1 MVECCGTLLAH
12 LPASVA
18 HCQQLDRLSVET
30 KTPTTTKRKSRCS
43 FGAAEPFSFS
53 LWGSFMATIRAKH
66 RHDGTTYYQAQV
78 RIKGHPPQT
87 ASFPRKTDATRWAAE
102 TETLIRQRR
111 HFNVFEAKRHTAAEM
126 IERFISDV
134 LPNRPKLR
142 RDLISHLAW
151 WKSEVGAHLL
161 SELTPSVLSAARD
174 KLSKG
179 KTVRKKKRAPATV
192 LRIMAS
198 MSAVLKVAERDWGWI
213 ESSPM
218 AKISKPVASRGRV
231 RFLSDGERTSLLTA
245 CAELGHPY
253 LHTIV
258 VVALSTGM
266 RLGEI
271 LGLRWE
277 LVDVRDSLAI
287 GHAQL
292 LETKNG
298 ERRGVPIAGAALAA
312 VRSLARKESKSHGL
326 MFPSIRL
333 KPKTKLEVEKPMDI
347 RRPWEEAVAKAKL
360 KDFRFHDLR
369 HSAASYLAMNGA
381 TASEIAAVLGHKTLA
396 MVKRY
401 AHLSES
407 HTASVVARMNA
418 QVFGEGDQHVA

>member
-1 MVECCGTLLAH
+1 M
-12 LPASVA
+12 AS
-18 HCQQLDRLSVET
+18 LRS
-30 KTPTTTKRKSRCS
+30 KRRSD
-43 FGAAEPFSFS
+43 GS
-53 LWGSFMATIRAKH
+53 L
-66 RHDGTTYYQAQV
+66 TYHVQV
-78 RIKGHPPQT
+78 RVKGHPPQT
-87 ASFPRKTDATRWAAE
+87 ASFERKTDAKRWGE
-102 TETLIRQRR
+102 QTEASIRQRR
-111 HFNVFEAKRHTAAEM
+111 YFDVFEAQRHTAAEM
-126 IERFISDV
+126 IDRFVSDV
-134 LPNRPKLR
+134 LPHRPKQR

-161 SELTPSVLSAARD
+161 SELSPSVLSAARD
-174 KLSKG
+174 KLSRG

-198 MSAVLKVAERDWGWI
+198 MSAVLKVAERDWQWI
-213 ESSPM
+213 DSSPM

-231 RFLSDGERTSLLTA
+231 RFLSAVERNSLLAA
-245 CAELGHPY
+245 CTELGHPY

-258 VVALSTGM
+258 VIALSTGM

-271 LGLRWE
+271 MRLRWE

-298 ERRGVPIAGAALAA
+298 ERRGVPIAGTALAA
-312 VRSLARKESKSHGL
+312 IRSLARKEDKTHGL
-326 MFPSIRL
+326 LFPSIRL
-333 KPKTKLEVEKPMDI
+333 KPKTKEEVEKPMDF
-347 RRPWEEAVAKAKL
+347 RRPWEGVVAEAKL

-401 AHLSES
+401 AHLSAS

-418 QVFGEGDQHVA
+418 QVFGEGEQDVRQ

>member
-1 MVECCGTLLAH
+1 M
-12 LPASVA
+12 
-18 HCQQLDRLSVET
+18 
-30 KTPTTTKRKSRCS
+30 
-43 FGAAEPFSFS
+43 AA
-53 LWGSFMATIRAKH
+53 IRAKT
-66 RHDGTTYYQAQV
+66 RSDGSIYHHVQV
-78 RIKGHPPQT
+78 RIKGFPPQT
-87 ASFPRKTDATRWAAE
+87 ESFDRVTDAKRWAAQ
-102 TETLIRQRR
+102 TEAAIRQRR
-111 HFNVFEAKRHTAAEM
+111 HFTVFEAKRHTAAEM
-126 IERFISDV
+126 IDRFTKDV
-134 LPNRPKLR
+134 LPNRPKQR
-142 RDLISHLAW
+142 RDLTSHLAW
-151 WKSEVGAHLL
+151 WKTEVGAHLL

-179 KTVRKKKRAPATV
+179 KTVRAKKRAPATV

-198 MSAVLKVAERDWGWI
+198 LSAVLKVAERDWQWI
-213 ESSPM
+213 EASPM
-218 AKISKPVASRGRV
+218 AKITKPVASRGRV
-231 RFLSDGERTSLLTA
+231 RFLTADERTRLLAA
-245 CAELGHPY
+245 CEELGHPY

-258 VVALSTGM
+258 VLALSTGM

-271 LGLRWE
+271 KGLRWE
-277 LVDVRDSLAI
+277 LVDVSEKRDV

-312 VRSLARKESKSHGL
+312 VRALAAKERKAQGL
-326 MFPSIRL
+326 LFPSLRL
-333 KPKTKLEVEKPMDI
+333 KPKSKNEKEIPMDI
-347 RRPWEEAVAKAKL
+347 RRPWEEAVATAKL

-418 QVFGEGDQHVA
+418 QVFSEGAQDVRQ

>member
-1 MVECCGTLLAH
+1 
-12 LPASVA
+12 
-18 HCQQLDRLSVET
+18 
-30 KTPTTTKRKSRCS
+30 
-43 FGAAEPFSFS
+43 
-53 LWGSFMATIRAKH
+53 MATIRAKS
-66 RHDGTTYYQAQV
+66 RPDGSIYYQAQV

-87 ASFPRKTDATRWAAE
+87 ASFERKTDAKRWGAQTEAA
-102 TETLIRQRR
+102 IRQRR
-111 HFNVFEAKRHTAAEM
+111 YFNVFEAQRHTAAQM
-126 IERFISDV
+126 IDRFIEEV
-134 LPNRPKLR
+134 LPNRPKQR
-142 RDLISHLAW
+142 RDLTSHLGW
-151 WKSEVGAHLL
+151 WKTEVGAHRL

-174 KLSKG
+174 KLLRG
-179 KTVRKKKRAPATV
+179 KTVRNEKRAPATV

-198 MSAVLKVAERDWGWI
+198 LSAVLKVAERDWQWI

-218 AKISKPVASRGRV
+218 AKITKPVASRGLV
-231 RFLSDGERTSLLTA
+231 RFLSADERTRLLTA
-245 CAELGHPY
+245 CQELGHPY

-258 VVALSTGM
+258 IIALSTGM

-277 LVDVRDSLAI
+277 QIDVREKLAV

-298 ERRGVPIAGAALAA
+298 ERRGVTIAGAALAA
-312 VRSLARKESKSHGL
+312 VRALAEREGKATGL
-326 MFPSIRL
+326 LFPSTRPPRRPRA
-333 KPKTKLEVEKPMDI
+333 KAVEKPIDI
-347 RRPWEEAVAKAKL
+347 RRPWNEARAKADL
-360 KDFRFHDLR
+360 NDFRFHDLR

-401 AHLSES
+401 AHISEA

-418 QVFGEGDQHVA
+418 KVFGEGTQHDL

>member
-1 MVECCGTLLAH
+1 
-12 LPASVA
+12 
-18 HCQQLDRLSVET
+18 
-30 KTPTTTKRKSRCS
+30 
-43 FGAAEPFSFS
+43 
-53 LWGSFMATIRAKH
+53 MATIRAKH
-66 RHDGTTYYQAQV
+66 RPDGTTYYQTQV

-87 ASFPRKTDATRWAAE
+87 ASFERKTDAKRWGDQTEAA
-102 TETLIRQRR
+102 IRQRR
-111 HFNVFEAKRHTAAEM
+111 YFDVFEAQRHTAAEM
-126 IERFISDV
+126 IDRFTTDV
-134 LPNRPKLR
+134 LPNRPKQR

-151 WKSEVGAHLL
+151 WRSEVGAHRL

-174 KLSKG
+174 KLTKG

-231 RFLSDGERTSLLTA
+231 RFLSAVERNSLLNA
-245 CAELGHPY
+245 CSELEHPY

-258 VVALSTGM
+258 MIALSTGM

-271 LGLRWE
+271 MGLRWE
-277 LVDVRDSLAI
+277 LIDVRDSLAI

-298 ERRGVPIAGAALAA
+298 ERRGVPIAGTALAA
-312 VRSLARKESKSHGL
+312 VRSLARKERKAQGL
-326 MFPSIRL
+326 LFPSIRL
-333 KPKTKLEVEKPMDI
+333 KPKTKSDVEKPMDI

-407 HTASVVARMNA
+407 HTALVVARMNA
-418 QVFGEGDQHVA
+418 QVFGTGEQHVA

>member
-1 MVECCGTLLAH
+1 M
-12 LPASVA
+12 ASIRSKRRS
-18 HCQQLDRLSVET
+18 DGSV
-30 KTPTTTKRKSRCS
+30 S
-43 FGAAEPFSFS
+43 F
-53 LWGSFMATIRAKH
+53 H
-66 RHDGTTYYQAQV
+66 VQV

-87 ASFPRKTDATRWAAE
+87 ASFPRKTDAKRWGEE
-102 TETLIRQRR
+102 TEAAIRQRR
-111 HFNVFEAKRHTAAEM
+111 YFDVFEAERHTAAET
-126 IERFISDV
+126 IDRFISDV
-134 LPNRPKLR
+134 LPNRPKQR
-142 RDLISHLAW
+142 RDLLSHLGW
-151 WKSEVGAHLL
+151 WRLEVGAHLL

-179 KTVRKKKRAPATV
+179 KTVRKTKRAPATV

-213 ESSPM
+213 DSSPM

-231 RFLSDGERTSLLTA
+231 RFLSAGERTSLLTA
-245 CAELGHPY
+245 CIELGHPY

-258 VVALSTGM
+258 VIAMSTGM

-271 LGLRWE
+271 MGLRWE
-277 LVDVRDSLAI
+277 LVDVRDSLGI

-312 VRSLARKESKSHGL
+312 VRSLARKEGKTDGL
-326 MFPSIRL
+326 MFPSVRL
-333 KPKTKLEVEKPMDI
+333 KPKTKAELEKPMDI
-347 RRPWEEAVAKAKL
+347 RRPWEEAVEKAKL
-360 KDFRFHDLR
+360 TDFRFHDLR

-381 TASEIAAVLGHKTLA
+381 TASEIAAVLGHKTLS

-407 HTASVVARMNA
+407 HTADVVARMNA
-418 QVFGEGDQHVA
+418 QVFGEGEQHGV

>member
-1 MVECCGTLLAH
+1 MLLGV
-12 LPASVA
+12 LVAS
-18 HCQQLDRLSVET
+18 
-30 KTPTTTKRKSRCS
+30 
-43 FGAAEPFSFS
+43 
-53 LWGSFMATIRAKH
+53 IRAK
-66 RHDGTTYYQAQV
+66 RRADGTLTYHVQV
-78 RIKGHPPQT
+78 RVKGSPPVT
-87 ASFPRKTDATRWAAE
+87 ASFERKTAARRWGEE
-102 TETLIRQRR
+102 TEAAIREHRY
-111 HFNVFEAKRHTAAEM
+111 FKVFEARRHTAAEM
-126 IERFISDV
+126 IDRFMTEV
-134 LPNRPKLR
+134 VPNRPTQLR
-142 RDLISHLAW
+142 HLESHLPW
-151 WKSEVGAHLL
+151 WRTEIGAHLL
-161 SELTPSVLSAARD
+161 SELTPSVLSSARD
-174 KLSKG
+174 KLSSG
-179 KTVRKKKRAPATV
+179 ITVRGTKRAPASV

-198 MSAVLKVAERDWGWI
+198 LAAVLKVAQRDWQWI
-213 ESSPM
+213 DSSPM

-231 RFLSDGERTSLLTA
+231 RFLSAGERTSLLTA

-258 VVALSTGM
+258 VIALSTGM

-271 LGLRWE
+271 MGLRWE
-277 LVDVRDSLAI
+277 LVDVRDSLTI

-298 ERRGVPIAGAALAA
+298 ERRGVPIAGSALAA
-312 VRSLARKESKSHGL
+312 VRLLARKEGKTHGL
-326 MFPSIRL
+326 LFPSIRL
-333 KPKTKLEVEKPMDI
+333 KPKTKDEAEKPMDI
-347 RRPWEEAVAKAKL
+347 RRPWEEAVAKADI

-418 QVFGEGDQHVA
+418 QVFGKGDQHVA

>member
-1 MVECCGTLLAH
+1 M
-12 LPASVA
+12 AS
-18 HCQQLDRLSVET
+18 
-30 KTPTTTKRKSRCS
+30 
-43 FGAAEPFSFS
+43 
-53 LWGSFMATIRAKH
+53 IRAK
-66 RHDGTTYYQAQV
+66 RRADGTTYYQAQV

-87 ASFPRKTDATRWAAE
+87 ASFERKTDAKRWGDQTEAA
-102 TETLIRQRR
+102 IRQRR
-111 HFNVFEAKRHTAAEM
+111 YFDLFEAQLHTAAEM
-126 IERFISDV
+126 IDRFVSDV
-134 LPNRPKLR
+134 LPNRPKQR

-179 KTVRKKKRAPATV
+179 ETVRRKKRAPATV

-198 MSAVLKVAERDWGWI
+198 MSAVLKVAERDWNWI

-231 RFLSDGERTSLLTA
+231 RFLSAAERTSLLTA
-245 CAELGHPY
+245 CIALGHPC

-258 VVALSTGM
+258 IIALSTGM

-271 LGLRWE
+271 MGLRWE
-277 LVDVRDSLAI
+277 LVDVRDSLVI

-298 ERRGVPIAGAALAA
+298 DRRGVPIAGTALAA
-312 VRSLARKESKSHGL
+312 VRSLARSQGKSDGL
-326 MFPSIRL
+326 LFPSIRL
-333 KPKTKLEVEKPMDI
+333 KPKTKSDVEKAMDI

-407 HTASVVARMNA
+407 HTASVVARMNEK
-418 QVFGEGDQHVA
+418 VFGEGVSHEQ

>member
-1 MVECCGTLLAH
+1 M
-12 LPASVA
+12 ASI
-18 HCQQLDRLSVET
+18 RS
-30 KTPTTTKRKSRCS
+30 KRRSDGSIS
-43 FGAAEPFSFS
+43 F
-53 LWGSFMATIRAKH
+53 H
-66 RHDGTTYYQAQV
+66 VQV

-87 ASFPRKTDATRWAAE
+87 STFPRKTDARLWGEE
-102 TETLIRQRR
+102 TEAKIRRR
-111 HFNVFEAKRHTAAEM
+111 RYFDVFEAQRHTVAEA
-126 IERFISDV
+126 IDRFGTDV
-134 LPNRPKLR
+134 LPNRPKQR
-142 RDLISHLAW
+142 RDLVSHLAW

-179 KTVRKKKRAPATV
+179 KTARKTKRAPATV

-231 RFLSDGERTSLLTA
+231 RFLSAGERRSLLTA
-245 CAELGHPY
+245 CVELGHPY

-258 VVALSTGM
+258 IIALSTGM

-271 LGLRWE
+271 MGLRWE

-298 ERRGVPIAGAALAA
+298 DRRGVPIAGAALAA
-312 VRSLARKESKSHGL
+312 VRWLAAKEGKTDGL
-326 MFPSIRL
+326 LFPSIRL
-333 KPKTKLEVEKPMDI
+333 KPKTKSEVERPMDI

-360 KDFRFHDLR
+360 TDFRFHDLR

-407 HTASVVARMNA
+407 HTASVVERMNA
-418 QVFGEGDQHVA
+418 KVFGEGVQHDV